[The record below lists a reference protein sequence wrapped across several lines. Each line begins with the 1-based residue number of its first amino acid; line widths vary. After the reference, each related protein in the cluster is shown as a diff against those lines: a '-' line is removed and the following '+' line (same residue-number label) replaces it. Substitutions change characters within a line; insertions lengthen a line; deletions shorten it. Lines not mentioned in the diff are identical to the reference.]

1 MSIAPGEI
9 EERGPG
15 DILIRAAR
23 PDRAWCQRCEEAHG
37 WLVPGRGTTTAVAAP
52 GPRSRA
58 QEARR
63 RRKIHNNGKRSKA

>member
-1 MSIAPGEI
+1 MSVAPGEI

-15 DILIRAAR
+15 DILIRASK

-37 WLVPGRGTTTAVAAP
+37 WLVPNRSTTTALDGP
-52 GPRSRA
+52 GPRSPS

-63 RRKIHNNGKRSKA
+63 RRKVHKGKRRKA